1 MSTAIFHP
9 PIAGTAPPNEAATQH
24 FDAVRCL
31 SSREV
36 HKAAALAGEPV
47 PHGSYLRA
55 TGRNRAL
62 LIPLEEPMAH
72 IGRGLNVDLH
82 LDDVSVSRRHAIILR
97 TEEGHRI
104 LDDRSL
110 NGTFVNGREIRHAE
124 LHDGDVITLG
134 RVEFT
139 YCEV

>member
-1 MSTAIFHP
+1 MSTAISYP
-9 PIAGTAPPNEAATQH
+9 RTPASAPPSEAATQH

-31 SSREV
+31 RSREV

-47 PHGSYLRA
+47 PSGSYLRV
-55 TGRNRAL
+55 TGSNRAL
-62 LIPLEEPMAH
+62 LIPLDEPMAH

-97 TEEGHRI
+97 TQEGHRL

-110 NGTFVNGREIRHAE
+110 NGTLVNGREIRHAE
-124 LHDGDVITLG
+124 LHDGDVILLG
-134 RVEFT
+134 RVELT
-139 YCEV
+139 YCRV